1 MHLADAFF
9 VVTALIYVAAT
20 AVFGRFLVRPSEDRN
35 VARKGAW
42 LLGMGMALH
51 SAHISIAAFALHICP
66 VQGVHFALNV
76 ASLVVVLGYLVMRT
90 RVRIDALGAIVAPF
104 ALTFLLGSRSASSHA
119 ESPLAL
125 RSALLPFHVAANVLG
140 IALFTLASVAA
151 AAYLVQEHLL
161 KSKRLD
167 HWFRRLPPLD
177 ALDRAEHGFLLAG
190 FPLLTVGILIGT
202 LWAHGVETGDPTSVA
217 RAIFGYASW
226 ILFATVLILRAAL
239 GWRGRRAAW
248 GTIVGYGFTLAVI
261 VVYLLRQTSAN
272 PASGV
277 HG

>member
-151 AAYLVQEHLL
+151 AAYLVQERPTLLYLSGPPSYIEHDVGAATIDRGIEHLL
-161 KSKRLD
+161 RLVDRTGCRVIMD
-167 HWFRRLPPLD
+167 HHAVRDQNFETRFQRLWD
-177 ALDRAEHGFLLAG
+177 
-190 FPLLTVGILIGT
+190 
-202 LWAHGVETGDPTSVA
+202 TGRVMTVA
-217 RAIFGYASW
+217 RFLGVPEATLEMHRHKAWAGTRKPPARARSPRAIMTRVRTKSAKG
-226 ILFATVLILRAAL
+226 
-239 GWRGRRAAW
+239 GR
-248 GTIVGYGFTLAVI
+248 VE
-261 VVYLLRQTSAN
+261 
-272 PASGV
+272 
-277 HG
+277 